1 MKTKTEEFLVQYS
14 NIKVEELLMGYIKVR
29 YCMVVKVYILYVLVE
44 YFGNF
49 LWIKDIYLFL

>member
-1 MKTKTEEFLVQYS
+1 
-14 NIKVEELLMGYIKVR
+14 MGYIKVR